1 MVRSE
6 KVSKMKAVILYIFV
20 LFLVYDII
28 DAKDFHKIL
37 STKMKMAFRKK
48 ANFYRPEK
56 NADQAF
62 RDLVEGKFPKRI
74 LFYISTC
81 TYVLICSPHIFTNFL
96 LKATHNYSSFL
107 ECTCSTNF
115 SLSHFSFFLAY
126 EIMSDSRKIE
136 TDDQNGYSSRV
147 ANEFDRNFEDLFEQ
161 FKLNNFRRYHG

>member
-1 MVRSE
+1 
-6 KVSKMKAVILYIFV
+6 MKAVILYIFV
-20 LFLVYDII
+20 LFLVYDNI

-37 STKMKMAFRKK
+37 SSEMKMAFRKK
-48 ANFYRPEK
+48 ANFYRPNK

-62 RDLVEGKFPKRI
+62 RDLVEGKIPKRI
-74 LFYISTC
+74 LFYIST
-81 TYVLICSPHIFTNFL
+81 TYVLICSLHIFTNFL
-96 LKATHNYSSFL
+96 LKVTHNHSSFL
-107 ECTCSTNF
+107 ECTLLTNF

-126 EIMSDSRKIE
+126 EIKSDSREIK